1 MARAIGLE
9 IKKCV
14 HWKEQQLKDSKKAT
28 LEEGTDDKEDE
39 MKKDAVPIVPGTS
52 N

>member
-1 MARAIGLE
+1 MARAIGIE

-14 HWKEQQLKDSKKAT
+14 HWKEQQVEDSKKASS
-28 LEEGTDDKEDE
+28 EDGTDDKEDE
-39 MKKDAVPIVPGTS
+39 MKKEAIPIVPGTS